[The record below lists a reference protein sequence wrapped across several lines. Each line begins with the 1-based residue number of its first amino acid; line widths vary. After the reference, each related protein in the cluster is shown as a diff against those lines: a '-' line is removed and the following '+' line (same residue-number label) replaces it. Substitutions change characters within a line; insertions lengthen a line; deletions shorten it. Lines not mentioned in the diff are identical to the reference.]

1 MIRRPI
7 GVGDREIKIRSIAIE
22 SSSKS
27 VRFYEEILK
36 GEKRSIPSSE
46 GPPLVPSAG
55 AKTKEDERLVG
66 RKDFA
71 LKKSM
76 LASLVSWMQI
86 MEGFASIKALR
97 TMVHLSESPRPRTFQ
112 DTI

>member
-46 GPPLVPSAG
+46 DPPWCRPP
-55 AKTKEDERLVG
+55 ER
-66 RKDFA
+66 R
-71 LKKSM
+71 
-76 LASLVSWMQI
+76 QR
-86 MEGFASIKALR
+86 R
-97 TMVHLSESPRPRTFQ
+97 TRGLQEEK
-112 DTI
+112 ILL